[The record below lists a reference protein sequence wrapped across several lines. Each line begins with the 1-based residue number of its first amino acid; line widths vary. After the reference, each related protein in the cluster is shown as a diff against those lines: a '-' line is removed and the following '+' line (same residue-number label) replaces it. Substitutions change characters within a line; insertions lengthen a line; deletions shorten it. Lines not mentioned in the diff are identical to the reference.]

1 MITTC
6 RNWLIFLAKLYTAH
20 QISNSRLRHVFI
32 VQQTCGVPLFSALYP
47 TLNPFHHRTERS
59 FPLRTLSGRCQD
71 QPLFAF
77 AIEVFVAI
85 VGRFHKT
92 IDVATV
98 KSTTNKL
105 VADDSAFLRLLHQGV
120 SDLNFPITTGRC

>member
-1 MITTC
+1 MLYCQWRHQADWLPRLVAQLLQQKTITQW
-6 RNWLIFLAKLYTAH
+6 N
-20 QISNSRLRHVFI
+20 
-32 VQQTCGVPLFSALYP
+32 PLFSALYP
-47 TLNPFHHRTERS
+47 TLKPFHHRTERS